1 MLEEFSSR
9 GAWLKARLKYI
20 TSTELPAL
28 FGITKYGQSEFGLFC
43 LKSQLVPSEYLEED
57 ERMMWGLAL
66 QEVIA
71 KTAAHKFGWGL
82 LPTAKEW
89 SLYCDSENKIASSI
103 DYIIES
109 KGEKSLL
116 EIKNVDALVFAKDW
130 EADEHGNYEAPLHIE
145 LQLQHQMLCTG
156 IESAILCA
164 LVGGNRLVTLKRR
177 PNEKLQELVKQR
189 VGEFWDSVKRKMK
202 PELKPVDLEW
212 VRRLYS
218 AIGTEVVQASGSAE
232 EIAFNLRVET
242 QKKKEAE
249 NRCKHL
255 KSQLLDEVG
264 NAKKMLGK
272 DWTLTRSEVAEREIT
287 YVRKAYT
294 TDRITW
300 K

>member
-1 MLEEFSSR
+1 
-9 GAWLKARLKYI
+9 
-20 TSTELPAL
+20 
-28 FGITKYGQSEFGLFC
+28 
-43 LKSQLVPSEYLEED
+43 
-57 ERMMWGLAL
+57 
-66 QEVIA
+66 
-71 KTAAHKFGWGL
+71 
-82 LPTAKEW
+82 
-89 SLYCDSENKIASSI
+89 
-103 DYIIES
+103 
-109 KGEKSLL
+109 
-116 EIKNVDALVFAKDW
+116 
-130 EADEHGNYEAPLHIE
+130 
-145 LQLQHQMLCTG
+145 
-156 IESAILCA
+156 
-164 LVGGNRLVTLKRR
+164 
-177 PNEKLQELVKQR
+177 
-189 VGEFWDSVKRKMK
+189 MK